1 METQAQTETQTTEA
15 PESTEATVETHEG
28 ETQSETT
35 YANGKYN
42 SVSAL
47 EEGYANLQK
56 SYSQKLGKFTGAPE
70 DGYSL
75 EGEGLEG
82 NPVLEAWGKE
92 NQLSNEGYNAL
103 VKSMNEDAAAK
114 AEAFKTEQLQ
124 RLGENA
130 DYRLRNI
137 VDFAKANFGEES
149 VATLDNMIQTAE
161 GVELIEKLIKGQKG
175 ADRPAEVKA
184 NPIDADK
191 VKEMRFAVDKNGNRR
206 MSVDPEYRARVE
218 SLEKELF
225 AK

>member
-56 SYSQKLGKFTGAPE
+56 SYSKKLGKFTGAPE
-70 DGYSL
+70 EGYSL
-75 EGEGLEG
+75 ESEGLEG